1 MGSADEPEWP
11 REPNDDGLYDGQ
23 GRYEEIQ
30 TARDCYDVDLPLEMS
45 EEIFHSDDEE
55 PNKDDDEEEA
65 KTEPENE
72 EEAESEG
79 SAKIVRCPSD
89 DSETWTT
96 SHRP

>member
-11 REPNDDGLYDGQ
+11 CEPDDDGLYDGQ

-30 TARDCYDVDLPLEMS
+30 TARDCYDVDEPLEEML
-45 EEIFHSDDEE
+45 E
-55 PNKDDDEEEA
+55 PNEDDDGEEA

-72 EEAESEG
+72 EKAESEG

-89 DSETWTT
+89 DSSETWTT

>member
-11 REPNDDGLYDGQ
+11 CESDDDGLYDGQ
-23 GRYEEIQ
+23 GRYEEILA
-30 TARDCYDVDLPLEMS
+30 ARDCYDVDEPLEEMP

-79 SAKIVRCPSD
+79 SAKIVHCPSD
-89 DSETWTT
+89 DSLTW
-96 SHRP
+96 P

>member
-1 MGSADEPEWP
+1 MPEWA
-11 REPNDDGLYDGQ
+11 RELSDDD
-23 GRYEEIQ
+23 
-30 TARDCYDVDLPLEMS
+30 

-72 EEAESEG
+72 EEAESES

-89 DSETWTT
+89 DSLTW
-96 SHRP
+96 P